1 MFSIVLV
8 LVIGHREISRDWPY
22 GDESLEDA
30 PPPGERK
37 DPRGEPP
44 EFGRSSE

>member
-1 MFSIVLV
+1 MFSIVFV
-8 LVIGHREISRDWPY
+8 LVIGHWEISSDCPY
-22 GDESLEDA
+22 GDESFEDA

-37 DPRGEPP
+37 PRGEPP